1 MKNNILTLKQSAE
14 GYRYNRDSFLLA
26 DFVDTKKV
34 VRLLDVGAGVGVV
47 SILLGELNEN
57 LKITALE
64 INEKNAT
71 LAKQNGEASQLK
83 NYQVVI
89 GDLRHASKMFCSGSF
104 DAIVAN
110 PPYRKKG
117 SGRINPDP
125 VKAMARHEIK
135 MTLEDLVTVSATLL
149 AGNGS
154 LSISMIA
161 ERKEEFL
168 ALLDSVGFAET
179 RRKEIISFEGES
191 PILFLSE
198 ARKKDCAT
206 KLFVEPPLV
215 LKESVS
221 KSDSVEYKKIEARF
235 LHDR

>member
-1 MKNNILTLKQSAE
+1 MITLKQSEE

-47 SILLGELNEN
+47 SILLGGLNEN
-57 LKITALE
+57 IKITAME
-64 INEKNAT
+64 INEQLAVC
-71 LAKQNGEASQLK
+71 AKQNAESSQLK

-89 GDLRHASKMFCSGSF
+89 GDLRYASRMFRAGSF
-104 DAIVAN
+104 DAILAN

-117 SGRINPDP
+117 SGRINLDP
-125 VKAMARHEIK
+125 VKAVARHEIK
-135 MTLEDLVTVSATLL
+135 MTLADLVTASATLL
-149 AGNGS
+149 AENGS

-161 ERKEEFL
+161 ERKEEYL
-168 ALLDSVGFAET
+168 ELLDSVGFSET
-179 RRKEIISFEGES
+179 RRKEIISFEGEP

-206 KLFVEPPLV
+206 KLFIEPALV
-215 LKESVS
+215 LKDSKS
-221 KSDSVEYKKIEARF
+221 KSDSVEYKNIEARF